1 MSGIRGPYG
10 PGAEFELIRRL
21 TELDGDLPPEV
32 RIGPGDDA
40 AVLEG
45 GWIVST
51 DLTVEDVHFR
61 RAWISDREVGY
72 RAATAA
78 LSDMAAMGAG
88 PVGLLVSIA
97 APRGGAVDVEAVQA
111 GVVEA
116 ARIVGAAVI
125 GGDVSRSPGP
135 LMIDVVALGRSGWP
149 VRRDGAE
156 SGDHVW
162 VTGSLGAAAA
172 AVRAWEA
179 GDEPPDALRSAFVKP
194 IARVTEARCLVEHE
208 IVDAMIDISDGLIG
222 DVGHIAAASGVKI
235 VLDLAEIPVSKAAR
249 DALGPEA
256 ALQAALSGGEDYEL
270 CFVTDPGIVD
280 PGYFLERYGV
290 AVTCVG
296 SVLDGDGVWLKAED
310 GTVTEA
316 TAGGFDHWDA
326 PPTPDGAVI

>member
-1 MSGIRGPYG
+1 MSGPRGPYG

-61 RAWISDREVGY
+61 RAWITDREVGY

-88 PVGLLVSIA
+88 PVGVLVSIA

-111 GVVEA
+111 GIVDA
-116 ARIVGAAVI
+116 ARAVGAAV
-125 GGDVSRSPGP
+125 S
-135 LMIDVVALGRSGWP
+135 
-149 VRRDGAE
+149 RDGAE
-156 SGDHVW
+156 AGDHVW

-179 GDEPPDALRSAFVKP
+179 GEEPAPALRSAFVKP
-194 IARVTEARCLVEHE
+194 IARVSEARCLVEHE
-208 IVDAMIDISDGLIG
+208 IVDAMIDVSDGLVG

-235 VLDLAEIPVSKAAR
+235 VLDLVDIPVAEAAR
-249 DALGPEA
+249 DVLGAEA
-256 ALQAALSGGEDYEL
+256 ALESALTGGEDYEL
-270 CFVTDPGIVD
+270 CFITDPGIVD
-280 PGYFLERYGV
+280 PGYFLGRYGV
-290 AVTCVG
+290 SVTRVG
-296 SVLDGDGVWLKAED
+296 SVSDGDGVWLRGED
-310 GTVTEA
+310 GTVTQV
-316 TAGGFDHWDA
+316 TAGGFDHWEA
-326 PPTPDGAVI
+326 PAGPGEEGG